1 MAAALERE
9 LEAFKK
15 ELPRLLGEGHR
26 GKYALVH
33 GDQLNSLWPTQDAAL
48 DAGYDRFGL
57 EPFLVK
63 EVTDHEE
70 PRYFSRSVKRC
81 P

>member
-1 MAAALERE
+1 MALERE
-9 LEAFKK
+9 LATFQR
-15 ELPRLLGEGHR
+15 ELAGLLADPAKR
-26 GKYALVH
+26 GKFALVH
-33 GDQLNSLWPTQDAAL
+33 GDAVDSVWPTVDAAL

-63 EVTDHEE
+63 EVTEHEE
-70 PRYFSRSVKRC
+70 PRYFSRNITRC